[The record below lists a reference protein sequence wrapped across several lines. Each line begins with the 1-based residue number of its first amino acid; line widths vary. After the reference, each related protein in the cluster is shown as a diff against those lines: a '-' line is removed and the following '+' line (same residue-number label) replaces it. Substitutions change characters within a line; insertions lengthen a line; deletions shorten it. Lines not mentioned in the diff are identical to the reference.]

1 MGHQLHAVFTKS
13 RMLTEARSDCEW
25 QASTQL
31 GYHGYFSPRVAAE
44 SSNNS
49 EKSFICEI
57 PYLPKW
63 LHSNI
68 IIQKLNILAEFMIT
82 NDGQ

>member
-1 MGHQLHAVFTKS
+1 MGHQLHVVFTKS
-13 RMLTEARSDCEW
+13 RMLTEARPDCEW

-31 GYHGYFSPRVAAE
+31 DYRGYFSPRVATE

-57 PYLPKW
+57 PL
-63 LHSNI
+63 L
-68 IIQKLNILAEFMIT
+68 L
-82 NDGQ
+82 